1 MYNLIIVE
9 DNRSVLNLISQ
20 ITDFNELGFSIVGL
34 FRDGSKALEFIRNN
48 KVDAIITD
56 IKMPGIDGTELA
68 EICHE
73 EFSEIKIIFLSAF
86 RDFEYA
92 RSAIKSDV
100 FDYLTKPIDID
111 EFNDVLKKLKKNL
124 DKNTTPSFSK
134 TNIFYERLQVFE
146 KITENNFSDDEIIEM
161 LKECRINIQNKNPK
175 IALFRF
181 SLSNLEE
188 YLNNFWI
195 YGLEK
200 LYIALYNFIPK
211 DSSLVYFVISKT
223 VYNEIEVTVIDNG
236 CEDFRNKAD
245 EFKNQFVS
253 NTKSFLKLEIRCV
266 SSDFISSLSGI
277 TSKLLSSEEEAN
289 VSNEIM
295 KKALIYIENNYGENI
310 SLSSI
315 SNQLYVSAKYLSK
328 LFKKEI
334 NKNFIDYIT
343 EIRMKNAANYLLKSD
358 KSIEEIFSLVGY
370 SNKSHFYKVFK
381 SYFGQTPNDYRNNKK
396 RGD

>member
-9 DNRSVLNLISQ
+9 DNRSVLDLISQ

-146 KITENNFSDDEIIEM
+146 KITENNFSDDEIIEIFSQTFL
-161 LKECRINIQNKNPK
+161 LKHH
-175 IALFRF
+175 
-181 SLSNLEE
+181 
-188 YLNNFWI
+188 
-195 YGLEK
+195 K
-200 LYIALYNFIPK
+200 LMHY
-211 DSSLVYFVISKT
+211 
-223 VYNEIEVTVIDNG
+223 
-236 CEDFRNKAD
+236 
-245 EFKNQFVS
+245 
-253 NTKSFLKLEIRCV
+253 
-266 SSDFISSLSGI
+266 
-277 TSKLLSSEEEAN
+277 
-289 VSNEIM
+289 
-295 KKALIYIENNYGENI
+295 
-310 SLSSI
+310 
-315 SNQLYVSAKYLSK
+315 
-328 LFKKEI
+328 
-334 NKNFIDYIT
+334 
-343 EIRMKNAANYLLKSD
+343 YLL
-358 KSIEEIFSLVGY
+358 FH
-370 SNKSHFYKVFK
+370 HFYI
-381 SYFGQTPNDYRNNKK
+381 
-396 RGD
+396 